1 MGIEPQL
8 ETKKMN
14 KKQLILTAFSLSSIM
29 AFSQH
34 EHHQGKGMQDSTMT
48 VNEHMH
54 QKSTEDLIKHFE
66 SPERDA
72 YQQPEKVLDY
82 LGELKNKRIM
92 DIGAGSGYFSR
103 SEYFS
108 KVKNGTKQNGE
119 LVIID
124 FFKTETPVGPP
135 PDHKLSIDVVIAEL
149 KEAGYA
155 DFEVNV
161 NLLPYQYIIRAK

>member
-1 MGIEPQL
+1 MVIGRWGLQGGYIE
-8 ETKKMN
+8 N
-14 KKQLILTAFSLSSIM
+14 
-29 AFSQH
+29 
-34 EHHQGKGMQDSTMT
+34 
-48 VNEHMH
+48 
-54 QKSTEDLIKHFE
+54 
-66 SPERDA
+66 
-72 YQQPEKVLDY
+72 
-82 LGELKNKRIM
+82 
-92 DIGAGSGYFSR
+92 R